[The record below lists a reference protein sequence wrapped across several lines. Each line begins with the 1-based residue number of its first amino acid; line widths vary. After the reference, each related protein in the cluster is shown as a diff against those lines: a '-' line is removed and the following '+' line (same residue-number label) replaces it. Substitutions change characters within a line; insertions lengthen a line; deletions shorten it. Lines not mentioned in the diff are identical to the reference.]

1 METKMTFPSPAS
13 RRRHL
18 AQLGAG
24 AIALLG
30 GLPAKAAG
38 YPERPLR
45 LVVPYAAGAA
55 GDLLGRILADRL
67 GLLLGQ
73 AIIVDNRAGA
83 GGTLGADNVAK
94 AAPDGYTLLLGTD
107 ASQATNVFLSKRF
120 PYDPVKSFTPVAAA
134 ATNHIVLLVHPSFP
148 ARTVA
153 ELVQYAK
160 SHPGKLSFGSS
171 GPGSAHHLAGQL
183 LNEAAGIDMVHVA
196 YKGGS
201 PAMTDLLG
209 GQLQVLFASLSTARP
224 YLDSGKVRALGVV
237 EAARVK
243 GLPQVPA
250 IGETLPGYEV
260 NSWFAVFG
268 PAGLPTPV
276 VARLGSEI
284 NKVLAQPSVVDLL
297 EKNGLS
303 PWLTSPEELAKRLK
317 SELQSRERLVKAAG
331 LEAE

>member
-1 METKMTFPSPAS
+1 METKMTSPSPAS

-24 AIALLG
+24 ALTLLQG
-30 GLPAKAAG
+30 WPTHAAG

-55 GDLLGRILADRL
+55 SDLLGRILADRL
-67 GLLLGQ
+67 APSLGQ

-107 ASQATNVFLSKRF
+107 ASQATNVYLSKRF
-120 PYDPVKSFTPVAAA
+120 PYDPIKSFTPVAAA
-134 ATNHIVLLVHPSFP
+134 ATNHIVLVVHPSFP

-153 ELVQYAK
+153 ELIQYAK

-183 LNEAAGIDMVHVA
+183 LNELAGIDMVHVA

-224 YLDSGKVRALGVV
+224 YLDSGKVRALGVIS
-237 EAARVK
+237 ANRVK

-250 IGETLPGYEV
+250 IGESLPGYEI

-268 PAGLPTPV
+268 PAGMPVSV
-276 VARLGSEI
+276 VARLSNEI
-284 NKVLAQPSVVDLL
+284 NKVLTQPPVIELL

-303 PWLTSPEELAKRLK
+303 PWISSPEDLAKRLK
-317 SELQSRERLVKAAG
+317 SELLTRERLVKAAG
-331 LEAE
+331 LEPE

>member
-1 METKMTFPSPAS
+1 METKMTFPSPSS

-24 AIALLG
+24 AIVLLG
-30 GLPAKAAG
+30 GWPAQAAN
-38 YPERPLR
+38 YPDRPLR

-67 GLLLGQ
+67 APLLGQ
-73 AIIVDNRAGA
+73 AIIVENRAGA

-107 ASQATNVFLSKRF
+107 ASQATNVYLSKRF

-148 ARTVA
+148 ARTVP

-183 LNEAAGIDMVHVA
+183 AKEAGSHGLGPVGLQGRSARKTHLP
-196 YKGGS
+196 GG
-201 PAMTDLLG
+201 PAQGL
-209 GQLQVLFASLSTARP
+209 VCRPPTAR
-224 YLDSGKVRALGVV
+224 
-237 EAARVK
+237 
-243 GLPQVPA
+243 
-250 IGETLPGYEV
+250 
-260 NSWFAVFG
+260 
-268 PAGLPTPV
+268 
-276 VARLGSEI
+276 
-284 NKVLAQPSVVDLL
+284 
-297 EKNGLS
+297 
-303 PWLTSPEELAKRLK
+303 
-317 SELQSRERLVKAAG
+317 
-331 LEAE
+331 